1 MTRKDVMRKKDKRV
15 LVGAER
21 KMAEKTNKQQ
31 QKVTLNRIII
41 VLEAKN

>member
-15 LVGAER
+15 LVEAER
-21 KMAEKTNKQQ
+21 KMAEKTNKQ